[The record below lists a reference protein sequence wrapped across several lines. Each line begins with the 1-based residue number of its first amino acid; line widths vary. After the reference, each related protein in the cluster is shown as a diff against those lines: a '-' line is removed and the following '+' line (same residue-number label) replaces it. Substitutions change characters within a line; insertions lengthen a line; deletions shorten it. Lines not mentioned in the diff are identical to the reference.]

1 MLQWWKYTPLECLE
15 VTPNMCAHLAIYYPK
30 SFGNPDSSCPLS
42 HSHLL
47 STLSPLFSL
56 CLFSHHICP
65 TRFTLYKTTMAS
77 FCQIY
82 FSRCFVT
89 SFLLNVTQIC
99 LPLRLGWTVYNFSS
113 PATQN
118 GSLAKQQPP
127 SVRSASE
134 SHIYR
139 KHASSYSA
147 ITFSGV
153 CFSSEAKGIWWG
165 NKYTKACSI
174 GVSLT
179 KSTAKEN

>member
-1 MLQWWKYTPLECLE
+1 
-15 VTPNMCAHLAIYYPK
+15 MCAHLVIHYPNLLETLIVHVHYLITIYFPHYLLY
-30 SFGNPDSSCPLS
+30 FLS
-42 HSHLL
+42 V
-47 STLSPLFSL
+47 F
-56 CLFSHHICP
+56 FSHHICQ

-77 FCQIY
+77 FCQLY
-82 FSRCFVT
+82 FSRCFVI
-89 SFLLNVTQIC
+89 SFLLNLSQIC

-134 SHIYR
+134 SHTYC
-139 KHASSYSA
+139 KYASSYSA

-165 NKYTKACSI
+165 KKYTKACSI